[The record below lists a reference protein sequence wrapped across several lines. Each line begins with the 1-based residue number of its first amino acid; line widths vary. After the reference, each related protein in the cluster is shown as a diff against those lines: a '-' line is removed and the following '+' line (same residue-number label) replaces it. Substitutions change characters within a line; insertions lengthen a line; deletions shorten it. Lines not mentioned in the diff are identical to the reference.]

1 MRDHRLVSQLFPMDP
16 IARRERDKPTA
27 FMHARPRVKEGRKVV
42 ADPPFVQNDI
52 VLFGSVDFVQSE
64 LRLRPVNPI
73 TALAIP
79 RHLRFIAIKLRP
91 ACITRVEPEQL
102 AVLNHRSVLEITCWL
117 RHRRSQP
124 WLMQFE
130 VRPIEIVDQKAI
142 DEQLAP
148 RADVQNRCYRC

>member
-27 FMHARPRVKEGRKVV
+27 FMHACQSFKPLLLLHARPRVKEGRKVV

-102 AVLNHRSVLEITCWL
+102 AVLNHRSVFEIVRRL

-124 WLMQFE
+124 RLMQFE
-130 VRPIEIVDQKAI
+130 VHWSEKSSGR
-142 DEQLAP
+142 
-148 RADVQNRCYRC
+148 